1 VLPSATIDVSSTMIR
16 ERVRSGRPIR
26 YLVPPAVERFVAARR
41 LYLPS

>member
-1 VLPSATIDVSSTMIR
+1 MIR

-26 YLVPPAVERFVAARR
+26 YLVPTAVERFIAAQG